1 MIGIIVILLGII
13 VFLAFSF
20 WFFYGML
27 KIERDYY
34 KDLCKIERDYS
45 DAIEKILN
53 KELSR

>member
-1 MIGIIVILLGII
+1 MIGIIVILSGII
-13 VFLAFSF
+13 VLLAFSF

-27 KIERDYY
+27 KIDRDHY

-53 KELSR
+53 KEISR